1 MQAVRVLGWIHGRKR
16 GVEVEAVGYR
26 MLDDVGVDGRI
37 PVEGGHRLVE
47 GLHGVIGLHLDV
59 MRDHANRLACLVLL
73 ADVAGTGPVVA
84 DEDGAQT
91 GCGTSSS

>member
-59 MRDHANRLACLVLL
+59 IRDHANRLARLVLL
-73 ADVAGTGPVVA
+73 SDVAGTSAVVTN
-84 DEDGAQT
+84 EDGAQA
-91 GCGTSSS
+91 GCGAGSP